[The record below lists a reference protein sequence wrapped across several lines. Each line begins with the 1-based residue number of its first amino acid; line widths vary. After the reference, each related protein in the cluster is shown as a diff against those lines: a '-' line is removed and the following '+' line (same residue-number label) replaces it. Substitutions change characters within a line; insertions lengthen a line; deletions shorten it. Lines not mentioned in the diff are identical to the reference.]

1 MKSAEEKKSRLGV
14 KGREAFA
21 LSIFE
26 ETSFS
31 KKYASV
37 KKVKRPPQDS
47 RSPLFSKNIFLF
59 IDNAAPFCYTQFV

>member
-14 KGREAFA
+14 KGWEAFA

-37 KKVKRPPQDS
+37 KKVKRPHKI
-47 RSPLFSKNIFLF
+47 RVRLFFQKYISIH
-59 IDNAAPFCYTQFV
+59 